1 MLDSILGESILK
13 RAQEAGLV
21 RIRCVNLRD
30 FATGAHLTTDDRPYG
45 GGPGM
50 VMKPE
55 PVFKAVDALRRPES
69 KVILMTPQGAP
80 FKQATAMALSK
91 EAHLIFLCGHY
102 EGVDERIREALADLE
117 ISIGD
122 YVLTNGVISAAI
134 VVDAVVRLLP
144 GALGGEGAADDESF
158 TTGLLEYPQYTRPP
172 VFRGMAIPEISPAA
186 TTRKSPNGAAPRPL
200 RARKPAG
207 PICRCRPRRRKR
219 RKNGISRL
227 APSAC
232 PPLTRGADTI
242 YLSHDILHI
251 PSRRPRRSFRAGARG
266 PGGAVLITRH
276 DETVAYVVSKRRM
289 DAIVETLELLANPV
303 ARKALARP
311 QGPDALRCAR

>member
-1 MLDSILGESILK
+1 MADAPLQIDIVTIFPRMLDGILGESILK

-21 RIRCVNLRD
+21 QIRCVNLRD

-55 PVFKAVDALRRPES
+55 PVFKAVDALRRPDS
-69 KVILMTPQGAP
+69 KVILMTPQGEP

-91 EAHLIFLCGHY
+91 EAHLIILCGHY

-158 TTGLLEYPQYTRPP
+158 TTGLLEYPHYTRPP
-172 VFRGMAIPEISPAA
+172 IYRDMAIPEILTSGNHAEIA
-186 TTRKSPNGAAPRPL
+186 KWR
-200 RARKPAG
+200 RAQSIARTQA
-207 PICRCRPRRRKR
+207 
-219 RKNGISRL
+219 
-227 APSAC
+227 
-232 PPLTRGADTI
+232 
-242 YLSHDILHI
+242 
-251 PSRRPRRSFRAGARG
+251 RRPDMPLPPPPPAKKK
-266 PGGAVLITRH
+266 
-276 DETVAYVVSKRRM
+276 KR
-289 DAIVETLELLANPV
+289 
-303 ARKALARP
+303 
-311 QGPDALRCAR
+311 

>member
-1 MLDSILGESILK
+1 MAAAPLQIDIVTIFPRMLDSILGESILK

-21 RIRCVNLRD
+21 QIRCVNLRD

-69 KVILMTPQGAP
+69 KVILMTPQGEP
-80 FKQATAMALSK
+80 FKQATAMALSQ
-91 EAHLIFLCGHY
+91 EAHLIFLCGRY

-158 TTGLLEYPQYTRPP
+158 TTGLLEYPHYTRPP
-172 VFRGMAIPEISPAA
+172 VYRGMAIPEILTSGNHAEIA
-186 TTRKSPNGAAPRPL
+186 KWRREQAIART
-200 RARKPAG
+200 RAR
-207 PICRCRPRRRKR
+207 RPDLPLPPPPPEKKKKR
-219 RKNGISRL
+219 R
-227 APSAC
+227 
-232 PPLTRGADTI
+232 
-242 YLSHDILHI
+242 
-251 PSRRPRRSFRAGARG
+251 
-266 PGGAVLITRH
+266 
-276 DETVAYVVSKRRM
+276 
-289 DAIVETLELLANPV
+289 
-303 ARKALARP
+303 
-311 QGPDALRCAR
+311 

>member
-1 MLDSILGESILK
+1 MADAPLQIDIVTIFPRMLDSILGESILK

-21 RIRCVNLRD
+21 QIRCVNLRD

-69 KVILMTPQGAP
+69 KVILMTPQGEP

-158 TTGLLEYPQYTRPP
+158 TTGLLEYPHYTRPP
-172 VFRGMAIPEISPAA
+172 VFRGLAIPDILTSGNHAEIAKWRREQA
-186 TTRKSPNGAAPRPL
+186 IARTRVRRPDL
-200 RARKPAG
+200 PLPPPPPEKKK
-207 PICRCRPRRRKR
+207 KR
-219 RKNGISRL
+219 R
-227 APSAC
+227 
-232 PPLTRGADTI
+232 
-242 YLSHDILHI
+242 
-251 PSRRPRRSFRAGARG
+251 
-266 PGGAVLITRH
+266 
-276 DETVAYVVSKRRM
+276 
-289 DAIVETLELLANPV
+289 
-303 ARKALARP
+303 
-311 QGPDALRCAR
+311 

>member
-1 MLDSILGESILK
+1 MADAPLQIDIVTIFPRMLDSILGESILK

-21 RIRCVNLRD
+21 QIRCVNLRD

-91 EAHLIFLCGHY
+91 EAHLIILCGHY

-172 VFRGMAIPEISPAA
+172 VFRGMAIPEVLTSGNHAEIAKW
-186 TTRKSPNGAAPRPL
+186 R
-200 RARKPAG
+200 RAQ
-207 PICRCRPRRRKR
+207 
-219 RKNGISRL
+219 
-227 APSAC
+227 
-232 PPLTRGADTI
+232 
-242 YLSHDILHI
+242 
-251 PSRRPRRSFRAGARG
+251 
-266 PGGAVLITRH
+266 
-276 DETVAYVVSKRRM
+276 
-289 DAIVETLELLANPV
+289 
-303 ARKALARP
+303 ALART
-311 QGPDALRCAR
+311 QARRPDLPLPPPPPEKKKKR

>member
-1 MLDSILGESILK
+1 MADVPLQIDIVTIFPRMLDGILGESILK

-21 RIRCVNLRD
+21 RIRCINLRD
-30 FATGAHLTTDDRPYG
+30 FATGVHLTTDDRPYG

-69 KVILMTPQGAP
+69 KVILMTPQGEP

-172 VFRGMAIPEISPAA
+172 VYRGMAIPEILTSGNHAEIA
-186 TTRKSPNGAAPRPL
+186 KWRREQAI
-200 RARKPAG
+200 ARTKA
-207 PICRCRPRRRKR
+207 
-219 RKNGISRL
+219 
-227 APSAC
+227 
-232 PPLTRGADTI
+232 
-242 YLSHDILHI
+242 
-251 PSRRPRRSFRAGARG
+251 RRPDMPLPF
-266 PGGAVLITRH
+266 PPP
-276 DETVAYVVSKRRM
+276 EKKKKR
-289 DAIVETLELLANPV
+289 
-303 ARKALARP
+303 
-311 QGPDALRCAR
+311 

>member
-1 MLDSILGESILK
+1 MADAPLQIDIVTIFPRMLDGILGESILK

-21 RIRCVNLRD
+21 QIRCVNLRD

-69 KVILMTPQGAP
+69 KVILMTPQGDP

-91 EAHLIFLCGHY
+91 EAHLIILCGHY

-158 TTGLLEYPQYTRPP
+158 TTGLLEYPHYTRPP
-172 VFRGMAIPEISPAA
+172 VFRGMAIPDILTSGNHAEIAKWRREQA
-186 TTRKSPNGAAPRPL
+186 MARTQARRPDL
-200 RARKPAG
+200 PLPPPPPEKKK
-207 PICRCRPRRRKR
+207 KR
-219 RKNGISRL
+219 R
-227 APSAC
+227 
-232 PPLTRGADTI
+232 
-242 YLSHDILHI
+242 
-251 PSRRPRRSFRAGARG
+251 
-266 PGGAVLITRH
+266 
-276 DETVAYVVSKRRM
+276 
-289 DAIVETLELLANPV
+289 
-303 ARKALARP
+303 
-311 QGPDALRCAR
+311 

>member
-1 MLDSILGESILK
+1 MADAPLQIDVVTIFPRMLDSILGESILK

-69 KVILMTPQGAP
+69 KVILMTPQGEP

-102 EGVDERIREALADLE
+102 EGVDERIREGLADLE

-158 TTGLLEYPQYTRPP
+158 TTGLLEYPHYTRPP
-172 VFRGMAIPEISPAA
+172 VYRGMAIPEILTSGNHAEIA
-186 TTRKSPNGAAPRPL
+186 KWRREQAIARTKARRPDL
-200 RARKPAG
+200 PLPPPPPEKQK
-207 PICRCRPRRRKR
+207 KR
-219 RKNGISRL
+219 R
-227 APSAC
+227 
-232 PPLTRGADTI
+232 
-242 YLSHDILHI
+242 
-251 PSRRPRRSFRAGARG
+251 
-266 PGGAVLITRH
+266 
-276 DETVAYVVSKRRM
+276 
-289 DAIVETLELLANPV
+289 
-303 ARKALARP
+303 
-311 QGPDALRCAR
+311 

>member
-1 MLDSILGESILK
+1 MADAPLQIDIVTIFPRMLDGILGESILK

-21 RIRCVNLRD
+21 SVRCVNLRD

-55 PVFKAVDALRRPES
+55 PVFKAVDALRRPDS
-69 KVILMTPQGAP
+69 KVILMTPQGEP

-91 EAHLIFLCGHY
+91 EAHLIILCGHY

-158 TTGLLEYPQYTRPP
+158 TTGLLEYPHYTRPP
-172 VFRGMAIPEISPAA
+172 VYRGMAIPEILTSGNHAEIA
-186 TTRKSPNGAAPRPL
+186 KWR
-200 RARKPAG
+200 RAQSIARTQA
-207 PICRCRPRRRKR
+207 
-219 RKNGISRL
+219 
-227 APSAC
+227 
-232 PPLTRGADTI
+232 
-242 YLSHDILHI
+242 
-251 PSRRPRRSFRAGARG
+251 RRPDM
-266 PGGAVLITRH
+266 PLPPPPP
-276 DETVAYVVSKRRM
+276 EKKKKKR
-289 DAIVETLELLANPV
+289 
-303 ARKALARP
+303 
-311 QGPDALRCAR
+311 

>member
-1 MLDSILGESILK
+1 MAAAPLQIEIVTIFPRMLDSILGESILK

-21 RIRCVNLRD
+21 HIRCVNLRD
-30 FATGAHLTTDDRPYG
+30 YASGAHLTTDDRPYG

-55 PVFKAVDALRRPES
+55 PVFKAVDALRRAES
-69 KVILMTPQGAP
+69 KVILMTPQGEP
-80 FKQATAMALSK
+80 FKQAMAMALSK
-91 EAHLIFLCGHY
+91 EAHLIILCGHY

-172 VFRGMAIPEISPAA
+172 VFRGMAIPEILTSGNHAEIA
-186 TTRKSPNGAAPRPL
+186 KWRHEQS
-200 RARKPAG
+200 
-207 PICRCRPRRRKR
+207 
-219 RKNGISRL
+219 
-227 APSAC
+227 
-232 PPLTRGADTI
+232 LTRTQA
-242 YLSHDILHI
+242 
-251 PSRRPRRSFRAGARG
+251 RRPDLPLPPPPPAKKK
-266 PGGAVLITRH
+266 
-276 DETVAYVVSKRRM
+276 KR
-289 DAIVETLELLANPV
+289 
-303 ARKALARP
+303 
-311 QGPDALRCAR
+311 

>member
-1 MLDSILGESILK
+1 MAGAPLEIEIVTIFPRMLDSVLGESILK

-21 RIRCVNLRD
+21 RIRCINLRD

-80 FKQATAMALSK
+80 FKQAAAQALAK

-102 EGVDERIREALADLE
+102 EGVDERIRTSLADLE

-158 TTGLLEYPQYTRPP
+158 SAGLLEYPQYTRPP
-172 VFRGMAIPEISPAA
+172 EFRGMAVPEILTSGNHAEIA
-186 TTRKSPNGAAPRPL
+186 KW
-200 RARKPAG
+200 
-207 PICRCRPRRRKR
+207 RR
-219 RKNGISRL
+219 
-227 APSAC
+227 
-232 PPLTRGADTI
+232 
-242 YLSHDILHI
+242 
-251 PSRRPRRSFRAGARG
+251 
-266 PGGAVLITRH
+266 
-276 DETVAYVVSKRRM
+276 EQ
-289 DAIVETLELLANPV
+289 
-303 ARKALARP
+303 ALARTRARR
-311 QGPDALRCAR
+311 PDLGA

>member
-1 MLDSILGESILK
+1 MADAPLQIDIVTIFPRMLDSILGESILK

-69 KVILMTPQGAP
+69 KVILMTPQGEP
-80 FKQATAMALSK
+80 FKQTTAMALSK

-134 VVDAVVRLLP
+134 VVDSVVRLLP

-158 TTGLLEYPQYTRPP
+158 TTGLLEYPHYTRPP
-172 VFRGMAIPEISPAA
+172 VFRGMAIPEILTSGNHAEIA
-186 TTRKSPNGAAPRPL
+186 KWRREQAIARTKARRPDL
-200 RARKPAG
+200 PLPPPPPEKKK
-207 PICRCRPRRRKR
+207 KR
-219 RKNGISRL
+219 R
-227 APSAC
+227 
-232 PPLTRGADTI
+232 
-242 YLSHDILHI
+242 
-251 PSRRPRRSFRAGARG
+251 
-266 PGGAVLITRH
+266 
-276 DETVAYVVSKRRM
+276 
-289 DAIVETLELLANPV
+289 
-303 ARKALARP
+303 
-311 QGPDALRCAR
+311 

>member
-1 MLDSILGESILK
+1 MADAPLQIDVVTIFPRMLDSILGESILK

-69 KVILMTPQGAP
+69 KVILMTPQGEP

-102 EGVDERIREALADLE
+102 EGVDERIREGLADLE

-158 TTGLLEYPQYTRPP
+158 TTGLLEYPHYTRPP
-172 VFRGMAIPEISPAA
+172 VYRGMAIPEILTSGNHAEIA
-186 TTRKSPNGAAPRPL
+186 KWRREQAIARTKARRPDL
-200 RARKPAG
+200 PLPPPPPEKKK
-207 PICRCRPRRRKR
+207 KR
-219 RKNGISRL
+219 R
-227 APSAC
+227 
-232 PPLTRGADTI
+232 
-242 YLSHDILHI
+242 
-251 PSRRPRRSFRAGARG
+251 
-266 PGGAVLITRH
+266 
-276 DETVAYVVSKRRM
+276 
-289 DAIVETLELLANPV
+289 
-303 ARKALARP
+303 
-311 QGPDALRCAR
+311 

>member
-1 MLDSILGESILK
+1 MAAAPLQIDIVTIFPRMLDSILGESILK

-21 RIRCVNLRD
+21 QIRCVNLRD

-69 KVILMTPQGAP
+69 KVILMTPQGEP
-80 FKQATAMALSK
+80 FKQATAMALSQ

-158 TTGLLEYPQYTRPP
+158 TTGLLEYPHYTRPP
-172 VFRGMAIPEISPAA
+172 VYRGMAIPEILTSGNHAEIA
-186 TTRKSPNGAAPRPL
+186 KWRREQAIART
-200 RARKPAG
+200 RAR
-207 PICRCRPRRRKR
+207 RPDLPLPPSPPEKKKKR
-219 RKNGISRL
+219 R
-227 APSAC
+227 
-232 PPLTRGADTI
+232 
-242 YLSHDILHI
+242 
-251 PSRRPRRSFRAGARG
+251 
-266 PGGAVLITRH
+266 
-276 DETVAYVVSKRRM
+276 
-289 DAIVETLELLANPV
+289 
-303 ARKALARP
+303 
-311 QGPDALRCAR
+311 

>member
-1 MLDSILGESILK
+1 MADAPLQIDVVTIFPRMLDSILGESILK

-69 KVILMTPQGAP
+69 KVILMTPQGDP

-91 EAHLIFLCGHY
+91 EAHLIILCGHY

-158 TTGLLEYPQYTRPP
+158 TTGLLEYPHYTRPP
-172 VFRGMAIPEISPAA
+172 VFRGMAIPDILTSGNHAEIAKWRREQA
-186 TTRKSPNGAAPRPL
+186 MARTQARRPDL
-200 RARKPAG
+200 PLPPPPPEKKK
-207 PICRCRPRRRKR
+207 KR
-219 RKNGISRL
+219 R
-227 APSAC
+227 
-232 PPLTRGADTI
+232 
-242 YLSHDILHI
+242 
-251 PSRRPRRSFRAGARG
+251 
-266 PGGAVLITRH
+266 
-276 DETVAYVVSKRRM
+276 
-289 DAIVETLELLANPV
+289 
-303 ARKALARP
+303 
-311 QGPDALRCAR
+311 

>member
-1 MLDSILGESILK
+1 MADAPLQIDIVTIFPRMLDGILGESILK

-21 RIRCVNLRD
+21 QIRCVNLRD

-91 EAHLIFLCGHY
+91 EAHLIILCGHY

-172 VFRGMAIPEISPAA
+172 VYRGMAIPEILASGNHAEIA
-186 TTRKSPNGAAPRPL
+186 KWRRGQSI
-200 RARKPAG
+200 ARTQA
-207 PICRCRPRRRKR
+207 
-219 RKNGISRL
+219 
-227 APSAC
+227 
-232 PPLTRGADTI
+232 
-242 YLSHDILHI
+242 
-251 PSRRPRRSFRAGARG
+251 RRPDL
-266 PGGAVLITRH
+266 PLPPPPP
-276 DETVAYVVSKRRM
+276 EKKKKKR
-289 DAIVETLELLANPV
+289 
-303 ARKALARP
+303 
-311 QGPDALRCAR
+311 

>member
-1 MLDSILGESILK
+1 MADAPLQIDIVTIFPRMLDGILGESILK

-21 RIRCVNLRD
+21 QIRCVNLRD

-55 PVFKAVDALRRPES
+55 PVFKAVDALRRPDS
-69 KVILMTPQGAP
+69 KVILMTPQGEP
-80 FKQATAMALSK
+80 FKQAMAMALSK
-91 EAHLIFLCGHY
+91 EAHLIILCGHY

-158 TTGLLEYPQYTRPP
+158 TTGLLEYPHYTRPP
-172 VFRGMAIPEISPAA
+172 VYRGMAIP
-186 TTRKSPNGAAPRPL
+186 
-200 RARKPAG
+200 
-207 PICRCRPRRRKR
+207 
-219 RKNGISRL
+219 
-227 APSAC
+227 
-232 PPLTRGADTI
+232 
-242 YLSHDILHI
+242 DILTSGNHAEI
-251 PSRRPRRSFRAGARG
+251 AKWRRAQSIARTQARRPDL
-266 PGGAVLITRH
+266 PLPPPPP
-276 DETVAYVVSKRRM
+276 EKKKKKR
-289 DAIVETLELLANPV
+289 
-303 ARKALARP
+303 
-311 QGPDALRCAR
+311 